1 MSETETAAS
10 VKNKNHLLGQS
21 PGIKRIRDLI
31 EKVADSDS
39 TLLLQGESGTG
50 KEVVA
55 KAIHYQSSRSNK
67 AFIPINCGAI
77 PETLL
82 ESELFGH
89 EKGAFTGAAI
99 TRQGRF
105 ELAHGGTLFFDEI
118 SEMPYSLQVK
128 LLRAIQ
134 EREFER
140 IGGSK
145 SIQVDVRIIAATNV
159 DLEQAV
165 LEKKFRKDLFYRL
178 NVIPVLLP
186 SLRER
191 KEDIPHFISHFIDQ
205 FNRKKQKALTG
216 ISQEAADILVDYPW
230 PGNVRELE
238 NMIERMVILAQG
250 DTLTREDLPP
260 KILEARRPNTNAA
273 SGVVPLNEL
282 ALQQE
287 SFNPMK
293 AALPAGIA
301 FFSSP
306 TTTVTTDIAT
316 PPAGGPP
323 VATPFPFSGVEISDE
338 GVYFTQLVEAFEDR
352 LIQEALR
359 KANGVKNRAA
369 QLLHLNRTT
378 LVEKLKRRRR
388 ETASPPAT
396 SEGQPDG
403 QPRGQPHGQT
413 EGQPLQEL
421 KEPLLPQPS
430 L

>member
-55 KAIHYQSSRSNK
+55 KAIHYQSTRSNK
-67 AFIPINCGAI
+67 PFIPINCGAI

-105 ELAHGGTLFFDEI
+105 ELAHGGTIFFDEI
-118 SEMPYSLQVK
+118 SEMPYPLQVK

-238 NMIERMVILAQG
+238 NVIERMVILAQG
-250 DTLTREDLPP
+250 ETLTKDDLPP
-260 KILEARRPNTNAA
+260 KILETRRTNANN
-273 SGVVPLNEL
+273 VVIPSNEL
-282 ALQQE
+282 TLFQE

-293 AALPAGIA
+293 AALPAGIGV
-301 FFSSP
+301 FSPP
-306 TTTVTTDIAT
+306 TATEATTPNVIT
-316 PPAGGPP
+316 PSVGRPP
-323 VATPFPFSGVEISDE
+323 VATPFPYPGVEISDE

-378 LVEKLKRRRR
+378 LVEKLKRRKK
-388 ETASPPAT
+388 ESAPPPAT
-396 SEGQPDG
+396 SEGQPQG
-403 QPRGQPHGQT
+403 EPQ
-413 EGQPLQEL
+413 GQPLQEL
-421 KEPLLPQPS
+421 KEPLSPQPS
-430 L
+430 LQDS